1 MFDFRINGFD
11 ILPDFIGYLLIFLG
25 LSALVNLNEKFNKA
39 KTLALPLIIISVLD
53 IYQSPV
59 PLNSGL
65 MEPKTMIISLIGIIS
80 ILLNMLMIYNICIGI
95 EEKAKDSGN
104 FVLGTLAR
112 SRWNLYL
119 ILQIIFLVVFVFNFV
134 LKLTSVLLVL
144 PLFVFSVIVY
154 IMMLNLI
161 SEAEKQIH

>member
-11 ILPDFIGYLLIFLG
+11 LLPDFIGYLLIFLG

-39 KTLALPLIIISVLD
+39 KILSLPLIVISVLD

-59 PLNSGL
+59 QLNSGL
-65 MEPKTMIISLIGIIS
+65 LEPKAMILSIVGIIS
-80 ILLNMLMIYNICIGI
+80 IILNILMIYNICIGI
-95 EEKAKDSGN
+95 EEKAKESGN

-119 ILQIIFLVVFVFNFV
+119 IFQIILLVMFVCNFV
-134 LKLTSVLLVL
+134 LKLTSALLVL

-161 SEAEKQIH
+161 TEAEKQIH

>member
-59 PLNSGL
+59 PLNIGL

-80 ILLNMLMIYNICIGI
+80 IILNILMIYNICIGI
-95 EEKAKDSGN
+95 EEKAKESGN

-119 ILQIIFLVVFVFNFV
+119 IFQIIFLVIFVFNSI
-134 LKLTSVLLVL
+134 LKLTSPLLVL
-144 PLFVFSVIVY
+144 PLFLFSVIVY

-161 SEAEKQIH
+161 SQAEKQIH